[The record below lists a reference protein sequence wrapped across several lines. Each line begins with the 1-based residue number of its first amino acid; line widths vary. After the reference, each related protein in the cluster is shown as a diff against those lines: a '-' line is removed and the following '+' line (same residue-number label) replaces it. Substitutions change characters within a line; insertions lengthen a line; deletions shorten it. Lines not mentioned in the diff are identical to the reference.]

1 VEQGHERMEDDQHVA
16 KLRPPFLVLQKF
28 HVVQAE
34 EWIGRKHAGLM

>member
-1 VEQGHERMEDDQHVA
+1 MNGCKMTSTLQSSA
-16 KLRPPFLVLQKF
+16 LRFLYFKKF